1 MNVHDVIDADK
12 KRKLGFRE
20 ITDNQKIVVEG
31 FISGQDFLMLY
42 WQPQGKALYFAL
54 RRFAWLAQLCE
65 RRPAEREVTGSNPG
79 WTNTQGL

>member
-31 FISGQDFLMLY
+31 FISGQDFLMVALTAS
-42 WQPQGKALYFAL
+42 GKSLTFCIAPFRL
-54 RRFAWLAQLCE
+54 
-65 RRPAEREVTGSNPG
+65 VGSVGRAPVC
-79 WTNTQGL
+79 

>member
-31 FISGQDFLMLY
+31 FISGQDFLMVALTAS
-42 WQPQGKALYFAL
+42 GKSLIFCIAPFRL
-54 RRFAWLAQLCE
+54 
-65 RRPAEREVTGSNPG
+65 VGSVGRAPVC
-79 WTNTQGL
+79 

>member
-31 FISGQDFLMLY
+31 FISGQDFLMVVLTAS
-42 WQPQGKALYFAL
+42 GKSLIFCIAPFRLVGSVVRA
-54 RRFAWLAQLCE
+54 
-65 RRPAEREVTGSNPG
+65 PAC
-79 WTNTQGL
+79 

>member
-31 FISGQDFLMLY
+31 SISGQDFLMVALTAS
-42 WQPQGKALYFAL
+42 GKSLIFCIAPFRL
-54 RRFAWLAQLCE
+54 
-65 RRPAEREVTGSNPG
+65 VGSVGRAPVC
-79 WTNTQGL
+79 

>member
-31 FISGQDFLMLY
+31 LISGQDFLMVALTAS
-42 WQPQGKALYFAL
+42 GKSLIFCIAPFRLVGSVGRA
-54 RRFAWLAQLCE
+54 
-65 RRPAEREVTGSNPG
+65 PAC
-79 WTNTQGL
+79 